1 MPIAG
6 TSRERMTVEVVRER
20 CARQLD
26 RWRRA
31 RYGPRAMIYRRRSRV
46 APLGVLVAGA
56 AVALIAGCSL
66 NEFAVSTT
74 APVLLEASKAF
85 AYESDVQFAREAA
98 PGQLKTADGFLV
110 SSPTNRNLLE
120 ILARG
125 YLEYAFAFLEDDLEA
140 MPDDAAH
147 HDSRVAVAARAT
159 VLHDRAFGYAMRYL
173 GTFGKGVAGAYT
185 KDTPGFEAA
194 LAGLPKGAVPG
205 LLYGGMAL
213 ASAINLN
220 RSDIARVAEL
230 PKAVAMIKRAYALDK
245 TFYNGMAAVTLGLV
259 NASQGKAM
267 GGDPDAAKRYFEE
280 AIQLTSGK
288 YLMARVLQARFYA
301 VVIQDRVL
309 FDKILHDV
317 LSTAPDVMPSAR
329 LPNELAHRRATRYL
343 KQAEDLF

>member
-1 MPIAG
+1 
-6 TSRERMTVEVVRER
+6 
-20 CARQLD
+20 
-26 RWRRA
+26 
-31 RYGPRAMIYRRRSRV
+31 MIYRREWKV
-46 APLGVLVAGA
+46 MLGASF
-56 AVALIAGCSL
+56 AVALIAGCSI

-74 APVLLEASKAF
+74 APVLLEAAKAF
-85 AYESDVQFAREAA
+85 PYESDVQFAREAA

-110 SSPTNRNLLE
+110 SSPTNQALLE
-120 ILARG
+120 ILSRG

-140 MPDDAAH
+140 MPDDSAH
-147 HDSRVAVAARAT
+147 HDARVALAARAT
-159 VLHDRAFGYAMRYL
+159 VLHDRAFGYAMRL
-173 GTFGKGVAGAYT
+173 LATFGKGVAGAYKQDAPT
-185 KDTPGFEAA
+185 FEAA
-194 LAGLPKGAVPG
+194 LAELPKKALPG

-245 TFYNGMAAVTLGLV
+245 SYYNAMAAVTLGLV

-280 AIQLTSGK
+280 AIQMTSGK

-301 VVIQDRVL
+301 VVIQDRAL
-309 FDKILHDV
+309 FEKILRDV
-317 LSTAPDVMPSAR
+317 LATQPDVMPSAR
-329 LPNELAHRRATRYL
+329 LPNELAHRRAARYL